1 MIIGVPS
8 EIKQGEFRVAVTPA
22 GAYALVVDG
31 HQVLIERSA
40 GEGSSISDEEYGNA
54 GAEMVG
60 GPEEVFG
67 RAEMI
72 LKVKEPVGPEYGLL
86 RQDQILF
93 TYLHLASSEELTG
106 AVLDAGIIGIAYET
120 VQTQDR
126 RLPLLEPMSEVAG
139 KMAAQVAGEC
149 LQKHSG
155 GRGVLLGGVTGVAPA
170 EVVVVGCG
178 AVGASAIKVAAGMG
192 ARVTAFDINTQRM
205 SYLDDV
211 YGAAITGLYSS
222 PLAVAEAVAEAD
234 AVIGAILIPGA
245 RAPHVITE
253 EMVKAMRPGAVIVDV
268 AIDQGGCV
276 ENIRPTS
283 HAEPTYVEHGV
294 VHYAVTNIPAAVPR
308 TSTYALTNATL
319 PYARKIAGMG
329 VEEALREDDA
339 LAQGLNVIGGEI
351 KFPGVKQ
358 AFPHLA
364 G

>member
-8 EIKQGEFRVAVTPA
+8 EIKQGEFRVALTPA
-22 GAYALVVDG
+22 GAHALVADG
-31 HQVLIERSA
+31 HQVLIEQSA
-40 GEGSSISDEEYGNA
+40 GEGSSITDEEYSEA
-54 GAEMVG
+54 GASIVDEA
-60 GPEEVFG
+60 EEVFEL
-67 RAEMI
+67 AEMI
-72 LKVKEPVGPEYGLL
+72 LKVKEPIGPEYKRL
-86 RQDQILF
+86 RRDQILF
-93 TYLHLASSEELTG
+93 TYLHLASSEELTR
-106 AVLDAGIIGIAYET
+106 AVLDAGITGIAYET
-120 VQTQDR
+120 VQTADR

-139 KMAAQVAGEC
+139 KMSAQVAGEC

-178 AVGASAIKVAAGMG
+178 TVGASAIKVAAGMG

-211 YGAAITGLYSS
+211 YGAAITALYSS
-222 PLAVAEAVAEAD
+222 PFAVAEAVALAD
-234 AVIGAILIPGA
+234 VVIGAILIPGT
-245 RAPHVITE
+245 RAPHIITE
-253 EMVKAMRPGAVIVDV
+253 AMVKTMRPGAVIVDV

-276 ENIRPTS
+276 ENIRPTT

-308 TSTYALTNATL
+308 TSTFALTNATL

-329 VEEALREDDA
+329 VEEALREDAA

-351 KFPGVKQ
+351 KFPGVKE
-358 AFPHLA
+358 AFPHLDN
-364 G
+364 

>member
-1 MIIGVPS
+1 MIIGVPN

-67 RAEMI
+67 SAEMI

-211 YGAAITGLYSS
+211 YGTAITALYSS

-276 ENIRPTS
+276 ENIRPTT
-283 HAEPTYVEHGV
+283 HAEPTYVEHDV

-339 LAQGLNVIGGEI
+339 LAQGLNVMAGEI
-351 KFPGVKQ
+351 KFPGVKE